1 MRRVSRIIAG
11 VLITALTIQTAAF
24 PGKAASNNTVSKT
37 INAIDIYQAEEQE
50 NSLTPKATMAKIGR
64 KVQDKDIS
72 TDGISAMANSC
83 TVKTRSAFINKM
95 YSYMNARKT
104 NFTITFKGSY
114 RKIYINNDIKKMFEP
129 VWQKD
134 NKNTSNDFDYL
145 YGTVASYGFRV
156 PYYSNNKSVFK
167 FTIRYRESLA
177 QVKKVNAKVKSA
189 LAGLNL
195 NGKSRVEKLRLI
207 HNYIA
212 ENVSYDNSL
221 TKFTAY
227 AGLVSSSHSTV
238 CQGYALIFYKMCTEA
253 GIPCRFV
260 TGYGYSNG
268 SRVLHAWNIVKIGSK
283 WYFVDTTWDD
293 LDLSIRPY
301 VYDYFLIGSKKMMKD
316 HSLDSRYTTAA
327 FKKKYPIAS
336 SDYNWTMPTAT
347 PRPTVKPTTTPTAA
361 TPKATTVPPD
371 LIKSTRTPQVTIN
384 PSATAAEGE
393 LLKTKAPATTLK
405 PTITKTEYKEAVIAS
420 YKNHLNYEEASELQC
435 KNYDAYLEVLAEV
448 FDYMTEEQYKLL
460 ATEYENVNE
469 NENSD
474 MPYLTSLLTNMG
486 EQWQTYI
493 TVPMQQ
499 YLQSTQYEEQV
510 QQEQKNS
517 SLTEADAK
525 SKVACAYYEELYT
538 NNHTVVLKQVLNKLE
553 PNA

>member
-1 MRRVSRIIAG
+1 
-11 VLITALTIQTAAF
+11 
-24 PGKAASNNTVSKT
+24 
-37 INAIDIYQAEEQE
+37 
-50 NSLTPKATMAKIGR
+50 
-64 KVQDKDIS
+64 
-72 TDGISAMANSC
+72 
-83 TVKTRSAFINKM
+83 
-95 YSYMNARKT
+95 
-104 NFTITFKGSY
+104 
-114 RKIYINNDIKKMFEP
+114 
-129 VWQKD
+129 
-134 NKNTSNDFDYL
+134 
-145 YGTVASYGFRV
+145 
-156 PYYSNNKSVFK
+156 
-167 FTIRYRESLA
+167 
-177 QVKKVNAKVKSA
+177 
-189 LAGLNL
+189 
-195 NGKSRVEKLRLI
+195 
-207 HNYIA
+207 
-212 ENVSYDNSL
+212 
-221 TKFTAY
+221 
-227 AGLVSSSHSTV
+227 
-238 CQGYALIFYKMCTEA
+238 
-253 GIPCRFV
+253 
-260 TGYGYSNG
+260 
-268 SRVLHAWNIVKIGSK
+268 
-283 WYFVDTTWDD
+283 
-293 LDLSIRPY
+293 
-301 VYDYFLIGSKKMMKD
+301 
-316 HSLDSRYTTAA
+316 
-327 FKKKYPIAS
+327 
-336 SDYNWTMPTAT
+336 MPTAT
-347 PRPTVKPTTTPTAA
+347 PRPTVKPTTTPTA

-405 PTITKTEYKEAVIAS
+405 PTITRTEYKEAVIAS

-474 MPYLTSLLTNMG
+474 MPYLTSFLTNMG